1 MPNTKKPKLEAIE
14 DLPADQP
21 TAIPSGTSFISS
33 TVGPPMIADV
43 PDPFDLASLRLDQ
56 NFTET
61 VGVKKLLK
69 TLPVRKPGKQ
79 DFIRVHPDPAYRDNV
94 ALIDYKADREVY
106 IVTPAV
112 ARELP
117 NEIIPVTLYLAV
129 DRQGVLFLWPIRL
142 PDADGRDL
150 DWYRSA
156 REAADIGTTNWVRVT
171 ANMKAGAYDIFV
183 AEGVTAEPTWPE
195 LPLQELIRI
204 AFKDRLITS
213 LNHRI
218 VQRLLHGV

>member
-1 MPNTKKPKLEAIE
+1 MREKLVKVVTPVDEPI
-14 DLPADQP
+14 
-21 TAIPSGTSFISS
+21 AIPAETSFVSS
-33 TVGPPMIADV
+33 TVGPPTITNV

-69 TLPVRKPGKQ
+69 TLAVRKPGKQ

-94 ALIDYKADREVY
+94 ALIDYKLDRETY

-117 NEIIPVTLYLAV
+117 KEIIAVTLYLAV
-129 DRQGVLFLWPIRL
+129 DRQGVPFLWPIRL
-142 PDADGRDL
+142 PDADGKDL

-156 REAADIGTTNWVRVT
+156 REAAGAGQTQWVRVM

-183 AEGVTAEPTWPE
+183 AEAVTAEPAWPG
-195 LPLQELIRI
+195 LTLQELIRI
-204 AFKDRLITS
+204 AFKDRLINS
-213 LNHRI
+213 LDHRI
-218 VQRLLHGV
+218 VQRLLRCV